1 MKKIIKLLF
10 LIFTIIFNINVYA
23 KSDVY
28 IESVD
33 LIDDSIIGDVEI
45 LEDSSFEDM
54 SLKFNIRFYEINS
67 SVKYKVVV
75 KNNSDKNYTM
85 SDNIIDN
92 NDNSYIKYYYSYD
105 NGKTIK
111 ANSSKIFYIT
121 VKYDEMV
128 PNNLLDNGTYINN
141 KSVNVDLINN
151 SNPETIRNITI
162 IFIILFM
169 FILLVYFVKRN
180 KKNILIPIL
189 LLVIFPLS
197 IKALNSIRITMNN
210 NIEVYNNMI
219 REFCSPN
226 SDGNSYS
233 LIREAFHLD
242 EYSNKITSIEFINNM
257 NIPNDSVVS
266 WDLSNKQDNSIIGY
280 LINDN
285 DNYKLYIGSNHKIY
299 GNFKSI
305 FTFAYLTSLNSI
317 SFNNYYD
324 TSRVEDMR
332 RLFYNSEN
340 IIRLDLSCFD
350 TSNVVDMRNM
360 FTGCK
365 KLEELNIS
373 SFNTSN
379 VTDMGYMF
387 SNCQSLLNLDLSNF
401 NTSKVTSMKAMFN
414 TMFNIEEIDVSSFDT
429 SNVTDMSYMFNQ
441 YATTNGDIR
450 LKRIKGLNNFN
461 TSNVIT
467 MEAMF
472 QWEHELEEIDVSSFD
487 TSNVTNMRLM
497 FSGCSALDEINVS
510 NFNTSKVTDMSSMFH
525 NCSGLTELDL
535 SNFDTKNVTTMAYMF
550 NISNDDP
557 SGKKFSYLN
566 NLKISN
572 FDFSSIQYIHWAFDS
587 LMYLNIELNLN
598 INEDFD
604 TTYFYKTFAGT
615 ATKDG
620 SLVKLNYIRSNE
632 RFVDYILENDTS
644 GSHLVKGNCLDC

>member
-1 MKKIIKLLF
+1 
-10 LIFTIIFNINVYA
+10 
-23 KSDVY
+23 
-28 IESVD
+28 
-33 LIDDSIIGDVEI
+33 
-45 LEDSSFEDM
+45 
-54 SLKFNIRFYEINS
+54 
-67 SVKYKVVV
+67 
-75 KNNSDKNYTM
+75 
-85 SDNIIDN
+85 
-92 NDNSYIKYYYSYD
+92 
-105 NGKTIK
+105 
-111 ANSSKIFYIT
+111 
-121 VKYDEMV
+121 MV

-141 KSVNVDLINN
+141 KSVNVNLINN

-340 IIRLDLSCFD
+340 IMRLDLSCFD

-414 TMFNIEEIDVSSFDT
+414 TMFNIEEIDVSNFDT
-429 SNVTDMSYMFNQ
+429 SNVTDMSY
-441 YATTNGDIR
+441 
-450 LKRIKGLNNFN
+450 
-461 TSNVIT
+461 
-467 MEAMF
+467 
-472 QWEHELEEIDVSSFD
+472 
-487 TSNVTNMRLM
+487 M

-535 SNFDTKNVTTMAYMF
+535 SNFDTKNVTSMAYMF

-615 ATKDG
+615 AIKDG

-632 RFVDYILENDTS
+632 RFVDYLLDNDTS